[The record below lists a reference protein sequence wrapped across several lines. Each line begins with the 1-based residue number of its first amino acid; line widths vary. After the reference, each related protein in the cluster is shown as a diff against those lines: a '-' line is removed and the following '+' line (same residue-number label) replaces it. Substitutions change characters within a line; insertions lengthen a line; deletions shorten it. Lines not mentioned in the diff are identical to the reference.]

1 MISSV
6 KRWGPVVASVV
17 LAGAELLETFGE
29 REAAEALRASV
40 VSVSAAGV
48 ALVGVGLKVWS
59 QIQKWRESRDRVSG
73 R

>member
-1 MISSV
+1 MQTV

-17 LAGAELLETFGE
+17 LSAAELLETFGE

-48 ALVGVGLKVWS
+48 AIVGVGLKVWS
-59 QIQKWRESRDRVSG
+59 QIQKWRAARDTVSG